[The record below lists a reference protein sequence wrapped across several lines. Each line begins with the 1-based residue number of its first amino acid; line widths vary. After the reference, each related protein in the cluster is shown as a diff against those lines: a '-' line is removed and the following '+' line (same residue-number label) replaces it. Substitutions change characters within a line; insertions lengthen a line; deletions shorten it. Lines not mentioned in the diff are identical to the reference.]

1 MDMQSISDME
11 IKNFLGKN
19 TNDIYG
25 RYLGPIVSISK
36 NSNDDLEFLHVDLK
50 NGHLVKYSAEQI
62 MIDQDKIVIIPTWRI
77 EAEKIKKE
85 MNQAQKRIYALEE
98 LLEKEEISR
107 DIYESLKLNQSSAIN
122 SLKGKYTESIDH
134 LKKRLNELKVQI
146 NDFSSFLVEMRTGK
160 TNGKIQDDD
169 YRKALKSIEQNLN
182 YLFFEK
188 QDLENYIVDL
198 ESEKYKN

>member
-1 MDMQSISDME
+1 MQSISDME

-50 NGHLVKYSAEQI
+50 NGHLVKYSADQI
-62 MIDQDKIVIIPTWRI
+62 MIDKDKIVIIPTWRI

-85 MNQAQKRIYALEE
+85 MNQAKKRIHALEE
-98 LLEKEEISR
+98 MLEKEEISK
-107 DIYESLKLNQSSAIN
+107 DIYEGLKRNQSSTIN

-134 LKKRLNELKVQI
+134 LKKRLSELKVQI

-169 YRKALKSIEQNLN
+169 YEKALKSIEQNLN
-182 YLFFEK
+182 YLFLEK
-188 QDLENYIVDL
+188 EDLENNIIDL

>member
-1 MDMQSISDME
+1 MQSMSDME
-11 IKNFLGKN
+11 IKHFLGKN
-19 TNDIYG
+19 TNDVYG

-62 MIDQDKIVIIPTWRI
+62 MMDQDKIVIIPTWRI
-77 EAEKIKKE
+77 KAEKIKKE

-98 LLEKEEISR
+98 MLEKEEISR
-107 DIYESLKLNQSSAIN
+107 DIYEGLKLNQSSAIN

-134 LKKRLNELKVQI
+134 LKKRLNELKIQI
-146 NDFSSFLVEMRTGK
+146 NDFSSFLVEMRAGK

-169 YRKALKSIEQNLN
+169 YKKALKSIEQNLN

-198 ESEKYKN
+198 ESEKNKN

>member
-1 MDMQSISDME
+1 MQSISDME
-11 IKNFLGKN
+11 IKHFLGKN
-19 TNDIYG
+19 TNDVYG

-62 MIDQDKIVIIPTWRI
+62 MMDQDKIVIIPTWRI

-85 MNQAQKRIYALEE
+85 MNQSQKRIYALEE

-107 DIYESLKLNQSSAIN
+107 DIYEGLKLNQSSAIN
-122 SLKGKYTESIDH
+122 SLEGKYNESIDH

-169 YRKALKSIEQNLN
+169 YKKALKSIEQNLN

-188 QDLENYIVDL
+188 QNLLSHNF
-198 ESEKYKN
+198 